1 MFQKFT
7 SAMYDQLDQDLSINN
22 SDGNHSNNYQDC
34 ALEEVLNLQVFNEEY
49 SVCNTLCINNL

>member
-1 MFQKFT
+1 
-7 SAMYDQLDQDLSINN
+7 MYDQLDQDLSINN